1 MFSNQEGRDW
11 GCGGPR
17 GREQDVHDAEHLF
30 GVVKG
35 GSRAKRA
42 ETGCSWHQTFI

>member
-1 MFSNQEGRDW
+1 MFGSQEGRDW

-17 GREQDVHDAEHLF
+17 EWEWDVCDAKCLF
-30 GVVKG
+30 SIVKG

-42 ETGCSWHQTFI
+42 ETGCSWH